1 MNSLFNGLG
10 YGNYALFA
18 IFAFIIVFA
27 SYLISHIV
35 DATEKR
41 TKFSGVLI
49 AGTVVAFVSSMP
61 EFTSSLVGIFT
72 TNNPAVASGNL
83 LGGNLFRT
91 AMLGLTLI
99 FYIMAISR
107 AKTTIVQ
114 VSLTVS
120 QIVIFAIYFLVM

>member
-1 MNSLFNGLG
+1 MNNIFDSLS
-10 YGNYALFA
+10 YGNYALFVVLA
-18 IFAFIIVFA
+18 CIIVGC

-61 EFTSSLVGIFT
+61 EFTSSIVGIFT
-72 TNNPAVASGNL
+72 TNNPAVAAGNL

-91 AMLGLTLI
+91 AMLGITLI
-99 FYIMAISR
+99 FFIISIKK
-107 AKTTIVQ
+107 AKTTVVQ
-114 VSLTVS
+114 VSLTIS
-120 QIVIFAIYFLVM
+120 QIVIFATYFLIM

>member
-1 MNSLFNGLG
+1 MNSIFNSVG
-10 YGNYALFA
+10 YGNYVLFALFA
-18 IFAFIIVFA
+18 CIIVA
-27 SYLISHIV
+27 SSYLISHIV

-41 TKFSGVLI
+41 TRFSGVLI
-49 AGTVVAFVSSMP
+49 AGTVIAFISSMP

-99 FYIMAISR
+99 FFIFAIKK

-114 VSLTVS
+114 VSLTIS
-120 QIVIFAIYFLVM
+120 QIAVFASYFLIM